1 MSDKHKEHGQYFWV
15 TSAPSHVI
23 YGQLICS
30 ISALNDIGYHFIFF
44 SKTKKYRGIIYTKN
58 KHLFIDYIR
67 KLIVHKR
74 LKSIVI

>member
-15 TSAPSHVI
+15 TSAPFHVI

-44 SKTKKYRGIIYTKN
+44 FLKQRNIEA
-58 KHLFIDYIR
+58 LFIPKINIH
-67 KLIVHKR
+67 L
-74 LKSIVI
+74 LTT

>member
-15 TSAPSHVI
+15 TSAPFHVI

-44 SKTKKYRGIIYTKN
+44 
-58 KHLFIDYIR
+58 F
-67 KLIVHKR
+67 
-74 LKSIVI
+74 